1 MVQIMSFYMTL
12 EYLIR
17 TSYYKLKDL
26 NLFQEKLKDLN

>member
-1 MVQIMSFYMTL
+1 MPFYVIL

-17 TSYYKLKDL
+17 TSYFKLKDL